1 MSRVSAASPFCG
13 LSREPRLPQLLPSL
27 HAVSSQVKDR
37 VVPLWDLEVS
47 ALGLPGLIAAVRP
60 NGRRGR
66 SWLWSWKLAVTAS
79 ARTVL
84 STSPRVSPVLP
95 CCQPPAWVYPRPA
108 YLLVLTI
115 NHLTF
120 QLVAGHWAK
129 KKEEENQGDQASR
142 RRALCTNSSWT
153 TPLFLP
159 SFSPSFPLSLLIPFF
174 PPSFF
179 SSSPPPAFHSLPSWV
194 CDFDDMKGLSA

>member
-27 HAVSSQVKDR
+27 HAVSSHVKDR

-108 YLLVLTI
+108 LPACPYHQSPDI
-115 NHLTF
+115 P
-120 QLVAGHWAK
+120 AGGWTLG
-129 KKEEENQGDQASR
+129 KEKRGRKPR
-142 RRALCTNSSWT
+142 R
-153 TPLFLP
+153 P
-159 SFSPSFPLSLLIPFF
+159 SKSKEGPV
-174 PPSFF
+174 
-179 SSSPPPAFHSLPSWV
+179 HQ
-194 CDFDDMKGLSA
+194 